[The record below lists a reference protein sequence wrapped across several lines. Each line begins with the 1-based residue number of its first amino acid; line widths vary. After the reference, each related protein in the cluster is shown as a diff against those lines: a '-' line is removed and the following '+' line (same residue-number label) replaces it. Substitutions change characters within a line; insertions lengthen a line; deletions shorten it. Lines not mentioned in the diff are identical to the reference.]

1 MPVSWPYSV
10 GPSEQEGKVT
20 LATVLFGV
28 GKLFIA
34 LPVRDH
40 FLIGSFLAFD
50 LIAAPRFGM
59 WAYSLFVL
67 PGVLGHEI
75 CHWLVAVILGARP
88 SFPNLIPRHDGNTWR
103 LGAVQFVPNLLT
115 LIPIALAPFMLLPLG
130 IWYAV
135 FVMHPATGGWWW
147 LHGWIAS
154 TFLIASLP
162 SSQDWKVAMPAIVC
176 ALALS
181 YLAHRSG
188 LF

>member
-1 MPVSWPYSV
+1 MQVSWPCRV
-10 GPSEQEGKVT
+10 VQSEQEVKVT
-20 LATVLFGV
+20 LSTVLLGV
-28 GKLFIA
+28 GKQFIA

-40 FLIGSFLAFD
+40 FLIGSFLIFD

-59 WAYSLFVL
+59 WVYSLFVL

-75 CHWLVAVILGARP
+75 CHWLVALILGARP
-88 SFPNLIPRHDGNTWR
+88 SFPNIIPKHDSNGWK
-103 LGAVQFVPNLLT
+103 LGSVQFVPNLLT
-115 LIPIALAPFMLLPLG
+115 LIPIALAPFLLLPLG

-135 FVMHPATGGWWW
+135 FVMHPSAGGWWW
-147 LHGWIAS
+147 FHGWIVS
-154 TFLIASLP
+154 TLLVASLP
-162 SSQDWKVAMPAIVC
+162 SRQDWKVAMPAIVC